1 MSSTGVCFLFTQ
13 AEVGIRGG
21 HVTGVQ
27 TCALPICPR
36 TPDRN
41 PRGADVQVRRVD
53 FDQAFV
59 DSTITNTSGAVP
71 TLTALERLESNQ
83 QVEVLDFDLPAGVD
97 VAKVRGNRS
106 EERRVGEDDGYRR
119 GSAT

>member
-71 TLTALERLESNQ
+71 TLTALER
-83 QVEVLDFDLPAGVD
+83 
-97 VAKVRGNRS
+97 S
-106 EERRVGEDDGYRR
+106 EERRVGKYRR
-119 GSAT
+119 QHRSQERSKETIGRAPSRETGPDRARPR